1 MKGLIIVESPA
12 KIKTIKKI
20 VGGAYDVAATV
31 GHIID
36 LPENRIGINTETFEA
51 NYTVMKGKAQVIKQL
66 QEKCEGKSVIVIAT
80 DPDREGEAI
89 AWHVQSQIK
98 GRAKEIK
105 RARFTEITSS
115 GINDAL
121 DHLSDIDMNMVNS
134 QQARRILDRLVGYEI
149 SPILWKILYKGL
161 SAGRV
166 QSAALRLI
174 VEREQEIRAFIIEKY
189 WEIFIVFD
197 ATKAKLVK
205 IAGKKAEITSETQ
218 KDVILTDLNNAPKNF
233 VITGYTQ
240 KESVRKSPAP
250 FITSTLQQD
259 AYNRFGYSAK
269 KTMMIAQGLYEGVDI
284 PEGSTGLI
292 TYMRTDSF
300 RVSQEALTA
309 VRDVITH
316 SYGAPYLPKSPK
328 MYSSKN
334 KNVQGAHE
342 AIRPTSVIRFPDQLR
357 SYLTPDQ
364 FKIYKLIWERFVASQ
379 MTDAR
384 YTQHILDI
392 ENGKYLFEAGFQT
405 LVFDGFERVYPY
417 NKKEDKQEDFS
428 RYNKGQHVTVSEII
442 PEEKETTPPPYY
454 TEATLVKQLEALG
467 IGRPSTYAS
476 IISVLVDRKYA
487 DREKTKLKATD
498 LGIIVNNHLV
508 ELFPKIVDYQFTS
521 GMENDLDRVEQG
533 EIDYKELLRT
543 FYTQFTE
550 WLGAAKGRAKEL
562 KQDLRRETDIKCEKC
577 GLPMV
582 VKWSKNGEF
591 LACSGYPEC
600 KNAMNFEYKDGEIVP
615 VSREDEST
623 GEQCPECKEGMLV
636 YKKGR
641 YGKFLACN
649 RYPECKYTK
658 PVNEA
663 IMPCPKC
670 ATGSIIAR
678 KSKRGRLFYGC
689 SKYPECDFVSWD
701 RPAGKCPTC
710 GAHLIEKNKK
720 VFCSNK
726 ECGYVQ
732 PEQGND

>member
-20 VGGAYDVAATV
+20 VGNAYDVAATV

-36 LPENRIGINTETFEA
+36 LPENRIGIDTDTFEA
-51 NYTVMKGKAQVIKQL
+51 KYTVMKGKAQVIKQL
-66 QEKCEGKSVIVIAT
+66 QDKCAGKSIVVIAT

-98 GRAKEIK
+98 ERAKEIK
-105 RARFTEITSS
+105 RARFTEITST
-115 GINDAL
+115 GINEAL
-121 DHLSDIDMNMVNS
+121 DNLSDIDMNMVNS

-149 SPILWKILYKGL
+149 SPILWRILYKGL

-166 QSAALRLI
+166 QSAALRLL
-174 VEREQEIRAFIIEKY
+174 VEREQEIRAFVVEKF
-189 WEIFIVFD
+189 WDIFIVFD
-197 ATKAKLVK
+197 ETKAKLVK
-205 IAGKKAEITSETQ
+205 ISGKKAEITSETL
-218 KDVILTDLNNAPKNF
+218 KDSILTDLNNNPNNF
-233 VITGYTQ
+233 IITSYTQ

-250 FITSTLQQD
+250 FITSTLQQE
-259 AYNRFGYSAK
+259 AANRYGYSAK
-269 KTMMIAQGLYEGVDI
+269 KTMMIAQGLYEGIDL

-300 RVSQEALTA
+300 HVAHEALNA
-309 VRDVITH
+309 VRDHISH
-316 SYGAPYLPKSPK
+316 SFGAAYLPKSVK
-328 MYSSKN
+328 VYSSKN

-342 AIRPTSVIRFPDQLR
+342 AIRPTSVVRLPEQVK

-384 YTQHILDI
+384 YTQHTLDI

-417 NKKEDKQEDFS
+417 NKKEDKQGDFS
-428 RYNKGQHVTVSEII
+428 RYTKGQQVTVTDII
-442 PEEKETTPPPYY
+442 PEEKETTPPPHY

-521 GMENDLDRVEQG
+521 GMEDDLDRVEQG

-550 WLGAAKGRAKEL
+550 WLSSAKGRAKEL
-562 KQDLRRETDIKCEKC
+562 KQDLHRETEIKCEKC
-577 GLPMV
+577 GRPMV

-615 VSREDEST
+615 LSREDETT
-623 GEQCPECKEGMLV
+623 GEHCPECKEGMLV

-658 PVNEA
+658 PVNEPL
-663 IMPCPKC
+663 MPCPKC

-678 KSKRGRLFYGC
+678 KSKKGRMFYGC

-701 RPAGKCPTC
+701 KPAGTCPTC
-710 GAHLIEKNKK
+710 GAYLVIKGKK
-720 VFCSNK
+720 TVCSNK
-726 ECGYVQ
+726 ACGYVQ